1 MKLQENLLLVSL
13 LASLG
18 SYVEATDQVESTSV
32 EAQNDRLWKDK
43 ILQEMPSMTSHQR
56 PPIRGTRGVV
66 KYRSQRRRQREQPVE
81 AVSNPYEIRKA
92 GSLRKRQKDDSR
104 SNVRSLSMFCY
115 SVDFGYSY
123 FV

>member
-66 KYRSQRRRQREQPVE
+66 KYRRQRRRQREQPDE